1 LTSRAVPAAVGQTL
15 TFGSPWWLFA
25 LLAVPLALAAL
36 AASRR
41 RPHRYE
47 VRFPAVASMAAAVGA
62 TPLWRRVLPTA
73 LALAAIASLAFAAAK
88 PQHTVRVALSSASIM
103 LVTDHSGSMQATDV
117 KPTRLQAAK
126 KAAHNFIDALPD
138 GVKLGIVAF
147 SLQPDAAQAPTTDH
161 DVAKRVVDSQSAGG
175 GTATG
180 DALAAALEL
189 LRQGKQT
196 APKASA
202 IILLS
207 DGART
212 VGRNP
217 IPVAQAAARLKVPI
231 FTVALGTEDAVVPNP
246 DPFGAPL
253 PATPDPATLRQISR
267 ITRARS
273 FAASDAGEL
282 RSIYKSLGSQLGSK
296 TEKRELTV
304 GFGLAGLALLL
315 AAAGTSLRF
324 GGRLP

>member
-1 LTSRAVPAAVGQTL
+1 MS
-15 TFGSPWWLFA
+15 FGSPWWLLA
-25 LLAVPLALAAL
+25 LLAVPVALAAL
-36 AASRR
+36 AAARR
-41 RPHRYE
+41 RARRYE
-47 VRFPAVASMAAAVGA
+47 VRFPAVASMAAAAGA
-62 TPLWRRVLPTA
+62 VPLWRRHLPTA
-73 LALAAIASLAFAAAK
+73 LALAAIAALALAAAK

-103 LVTDHSGSMQATDV
+103 LVSDHSGSMQATDV
-117 KPTRLQAAK
+117 RPTRLRAAQ
-126 KAAHNFIDALPD
+126 KAAHDFIDVLPS

-147 SLQPDAAQAPTTDH
+147 SLQPDAAQAPTTDY
-161 DVAKRVVDSQSAGG
+161 DVTKRVIDGQSAGG

-202 IILLS
+202 IVLLS

-217 IPVAQAAARLKVPI
+217 IPVAQEAARLKIPI

-246 DPFGAPL
+246 NPFGAPL
-253 PATPDPATLRQISR
+253 PATPDPETLRQISR
-267 ITRARS
+267 ITHARS
-273 FAASDAGEL
+273 FAASDADRLG
-282 RSIYKSLGSQLGSK
+282 SIYKSLGSQLGSR
-296 TEKRELTV
+296 TEKRELTI
-304 GFGLAGLALLL
+304 GFGLAGLVLLL
-315 AAAGTSLRF
+315 GAAGASLRF